1 MKKISTAADTKEIA
15 LTIYNGGFG
24 AVKEKRTIQME
35 GEEREIIFAD
45 VAQQIEMDSLI
56 VEGINIQEFNYDFD
70 LVDKDKLLR
79 KYIDKEVYLKDR
91 RTGDKK
97 RCRLLSVEGAGRCV
111 LEDTDTKEI
120 YLDTQSEI
128 ILPSLPSGLIV
139 KPALVW
145 KTDGRSADEVQVSY
159 LSGGFNWT
167 ANYVVELKAG
177 TLNLIGWAEIENKC
191 GMSFENAKIKLI
203 AGEVNRIKDEE
214 DEIDS
219 RYYVCESAAAP
230 QAEEKAF
237 FDYHM
242 YTLNQ
247 QTTLKD
253 NQSKQICILSSNQIP
268 YKQYYQLD
276 LHEEKADVI
285 VEFINCIDDGL
296 GVAMPKGKIKLYKE
310 DDADASLEFIGED
323 QIEHTSKDENI
334 KLSIGKAFDIAFEY
348 SEVDRKKVSGFEHYK
363 YDCIIRNHKNTEAE
377 IRFEPYVWGAWE
389 MVESSHE
396 FTKKTA
402 TQLEYRLFVPAASEV
417 LVQFEY
423 KIDRRTEVVVK
434 K

>member
-1 MKKISTAADTKEIA
+1 MKKISTSADTKEIA

-24 AVKEKRTIQME
+24 AVKEKRTIHME
-35 GEEREIIFAD
+35 CEEREIIFAD
-45 VAQQIEMDSLI
+45 VAQQIETDSLI
-56 VEGINIQEFNYDFD
+56 VEGVNIQEFNYDFD

-145 KTDGRSADEVQVSY
+145 KTDGRSTDEVQVSY

-219 RYYVCESAAAP
+219 RYYVCESSAAP

-253 NQSKQICILSSNQIP
+253 NQSKQICILSGNQIP

-285 VEFINCIDDGL
+285 VEFINCKDDGL

-310 DDADASLEFIGED
+310 DEADASLEFIGED
-323 QIEHTSKDENI
+323 QIEHTSNDESI
-334 KLSIGKAFDIAFEY
+334 KLSIGKAFDIAIEY

-402 TQLEYRLFVPAASEV
+402 TQLEYRLSVPAASEV